1 MKIITLVG
9 VPGSIPRT
17 RSMIPRS
24 TDDTLVRGNQWYV
37 QARSIDS
44 RQGRFGDSI
53 ISCIV
58 FNKTVNCKLFTL
70 ETLKS
75 FIKLVKWVHALQIEL
90 EFGSVGFWAG
100 ELIRVPGEN
109 LSEQG
114 IEPTTNSCH
123 IWRRCRDIN
132 PGQIGGKRALS
143 PLHHPCS
150 RKENRLKQWKPAFK
164 PVPAFPVDK
173 LRSIVDALGYYS
185 NGSNFSYRVYL
196 KVEEREN

>member
-9 VPGSIPRT
+9 VPRSMPRT

-24 TDDTLVRGNQWYV
+24 TDDTLMRGNQWYV

-44 RQGRFGDSI
+44 CQGRFGDSI
-53 ISCIV
+53 ISCII

-75 FIKLVKWVHALQIEL
+75 SRKLVDAFQIEL
-90 EFGSVGFWAG
+90 EIGSVGFWTEEQIG
-100 ELIRVPGEN
+100 VLGEN

-123 IWRRCRDIN
+123 IWRRCRDTN
-132 PGQIGGKRALS
+132 PGKIGGKRVLP
-143 PLHHPCS
+143 PLHHPFS
-150 RKENRLKQWKPAFK
+150 RKKNRLEQWKTVFK
-164 PVPAFPVDK
+164 PVPDFPVDK
-173 LRSIVDALGYYS
+173 LRSIVDPLGYYS
-185 NGSNFSYRVYL
+185 NGSNLSYRVYL